1 MTAIVRSLRAATA
14 LCLLIGAGGRLAL
27 GSVPASAS
35 SLSDPAP
42 LPSTLFSYPDFTAP
56 SGPSL
61 NLVGQAQISS
71 SALQL
76 VGNDEVG
83 PTSGEAWYA
92 NQVDVDSSWETQ
104 FTFQVPASGGSPEG
118 LAFVIQGQSATA
130 RGADAQ
136 NLGFAGISN
145 SLAVEI
151 GLTSNPDLGEP
162 AAPFISVQTA
172 GAGQNSASFQDSIGF
187 SQPGSVSGISS
198 GLHTI
203 TVAYSPPAGS
213 SGGELEVFLDDISQP
228 VAVALP
234 GDLGTELGLTNGQ
247 AWMGFTAASGTGQ
260 NTETAN
266 IDSWSFQPRHA
277 DELAITSPALSGP
290 ASARATQGPVS
301 VTLVN
306 CGLAGAPGPCGDTP
320 VDATAD
326 LTVSLQS
333 SSPGGVFGATSG
345 GPSLT
350 SVTIPAGSPSATFYY
365 GDTQAGAPV
374 ITATP
379 QAAGVTAATQ
389 SETITP
395 AGPASITL
403 SPASATVDAGS
414 SQDYQVE
421 AFDAFG
427 NQIGD
432 VTAQSTISVPGFGT
446 CPAAVCT
453 TTTAEFGTQQV
464 DAGYTTASG
473 TLHAPAATLTVDEA
487 PSITSLAAASFEA
500 GVAGQFLV
508 TTGAEFPVPS
518 ITESGSLPAGVSFT
532 DNGNGTAQ
540 LSGTPAAGSG
550 GTYPIIITAGNGVSP
565 AATQSFTLTV
575 DEAPSITSP
584 AAASFEAGVAGQ
596 FLVTTGAEFPVPSI
610 TESGSLP
617 AGVSFTDNGNGTAQL
632 SGTPAAGSGG
642 TYPIIITA
650 GNGVSPAAT
659 QSFTLTV
666 DEAPSI
672 TSPASTTVGMRAPFD
687 FTVTTTGIPTAA
699 ITESGALPSGVTFTD
714 NGDGTASL
722 AGTAAAGTAG
732 SYPITITASNG
743 AGSPASQSFTLT
755 VSSAASAPAITS
767 DPADTETFGVPFS
780 FTVTTTGYP
789 APKITKSG
797 ALPSGVTFADNGD
810 GTATISGTPA
820 KSAVGAYTLTLTA
833 KSSAGT
839 VTQTFTLTITK
850 APVIKKIPTTTAH
863 VGVALNLAITA
874 SGYTTPAITESGAL
888 PSGLSFTDN
897 GNGTATITGTPAAGS
912 GGSYPITITATNQ
925 LGTTSQT
932 FTLNVD
938 EAPAITSAD
947 TAAAVTGS
955 AFSFQVTTTGFPAP
969 KITKAGSLPKGVSF
983 KAATGTFT
991 GTPKAGTSGSY
1002 PIAIT
1007 ATNSSGTTTQNFT
1020 LTVS

>member
-14 LCLLIGAGGRLAL
+14 LCLLIGAGGWLAL

-379 QAAGVTAATQ
+379 QAAGVTAASQ

-487 PSITSLAAASFEA
+487 PSITSL
-500 GVAGQFLV
+500 
-508 TTGAEFPVPS
+508 
-518 ITESGSLPAGVSFT
+518 
-532 DNGNGTAQ
+532 
-540 LSGTPAAGSG
+540 
-550 GTYPIIITAGNGVSP
+550 
-565 AATQSFTLTV
+565 
-575 DEAPSITSP
+575 

>member
-584 AAASFEAGVAGQ
+584 A
-596 FLVTTGAEFPVPSI
+596 
-610 TESGSLP
+610 
-617 AGVSFTDNGNGTAQL
+617 
-632 SGTPAAGSGG
+632 
-642 TYPIIITA
+642 
-650 GNGVSPAAT
+650 
-659 QSFTLTV
+659 
-666 DEAPSI
+666 
-672 TSPASTTVGMRAPFD
+672 STTVGMRAPFD

>member
-1 MTAIVRSLRAATA
+1 
-14 LCLLIGAGGRLAL
+14 
-27 GSVPASAS
+27 
-35 SLSDPAP
+35 
-42 LPSTLFSYPDFTAP
+42 
-56 SGPSL
+56 
-61 NLVGQAQISS
+61 
-71 SALQL
+71 
-76 VGNDEVG
+76 
-83 PTSGEAWYA
+83 
-92 NQVDVDSSWETQ
+92 
-104 FTFQVPASGGSPEG
+104 
-118 LAFVIQGQSATA
+118 
-130 RGADAQ
+130 
-136 NLGFAGISN
+136 
-145 SLAVEI
+145 
-151 GLTSNPDLGEP
+151 
-162 AAPFISVQTA
+162 
-172 GAGQNSASFQDSIGF
+172 
-187 SQPGSVSGISS
+187 
-198 GLHTI
+198 
-203 TVAYSPPAGS
+203 
-213 SGGELEVFLDDISQP
+213 
-228 VAVALP
+228 
-234 GDLGTELGLTNGQ
+234 
-247 AWMGFTAASGTGQ
+247 
-260 NTETAN
+260 
-266 IDSWSFQPRHA
+266 
-277 DELAITSPALSGP
+277 
-290 ASARATQGPVS
+290 
-301 VTLVN
+301 VN

-487 PSITSLAAASFEA
+487 PSITSL
-500 GVAGQFLV
+500 
-508 TTGAEFPVPS
+508 
-518 ITESGSLPAGVSFT
+518 
-532 DNGNGTAQ
+532 
-540 LSGTPAAGSG
+540 
-550 GTYPIIITAGNGVSP
+550 
-565 AATQSFTLTV
+565 
-575 DEAPSITSP
+575 